1 MSSYEATL
9 DWLLR
14 LESGAGW
21 DLKLERVRQ
30 ALALRGHPEGAF
42 ASVHIAGTNGKGS
55 TSAMVESVLRA
66 SGRRTGLYTSP
77 HLVDFTE
84 RIRAGGRT
92 IPRETVV
99 TMVAELRDA
108 LERAGQALTHF
119 EFCTV
124 LAFEWFARIGVEV
137 AVVEVG
143 LGGRLDATNVIAPL
157 ATAITSIAHDHEEWL
172 GHDLASIAA
181 EKAGILKAGVP
192 SAIGRLPPEA
202 VPAVTA
208 RANALGVPLLWA
220 GRDTVLD
227 GTTFRGPDVWWD
239 DLRVPLP
246 GAFQHANAEVAL
258 TLLAAASDELP
269 CDVAA
274 VRAGLARAQWP
285 GRLALVEG
293 PHPPVLLDGAHNPAG
308 VDALVAELP
317 ALLRGRPMVLVFAV
331 MADKAWRAMLAR
343 LVPCAREAIVTQV
356 GRRGLDPQTV
366 AAALAGRL
374 PSRAIVDPRAA
385 IAAGLAAAG
394 DDGVVVV
401 TGSLFLVGEA
411 YAVLGGPDARL
422 FEPWQAWE
430 ADASDAPP

>member
-9 DWLLR
+9 EWLLR
-14 LESGAGW
+14 LEAAAGW
-21 DLKLERVRQ
+21 DLKLERMRD
-30 ALALRGHPEGAF
+30 ALALRGHPEDAF
-42 ASVHIAGTNGKGS
+42 ATVHVAGTNGKGS
-55 TSAMVESVLRA
+55 TSAMVESILRA

-92 IPRETVV
+92 IPRDTVV
-99 TMVAELRDA
+99 TMVEDLRAA
-108 LERAGQALTHF
+108 LERAGRTLTHF

-124 LAFEWFARIGVEV
+124 LGFEWFARIGVEV

-143 LGGRLDATNVIAPL
+143 LGGRLDATNVVAPV
-157 ATAITSIAHDHEEWL
+157 ATAITSIAYDHEEWL

-181 EKAGILKAGVP
+181 EKAGILKPGVP
-192 SAIGRLPPEA
+192 AAIGRLPAEA
-202 VPAVTA
+202 APAVTS
-208 RANALGVPLLWA
+208 RAAALGAPLLWA

-227 GTTFRGPDVWWD
+227 GASFRGPDVYWD
-239 DLRVPLP
+239 ALHVPLP

-269 CDVAA
+269 CDAAA
-274 VRAGLARAQWP
+274 VRTGLATAHWP

-317 ALLRGRPMVLVFAV
+317 AVLRGRRMVLVFAV
-331 MADKAWRAMLAR
+331 MADKAWRAMLER
-343 LVPCAREAIVTQV
+343 LVPCASEAIVTQV
-356 GRRGLDPQTV
+356 GRRGLDPSTV
-366 AAALAGRL
+366 AGALGGRL
-374 PSRAIVDPRAA
+374 RARAVADPRAA
-385 IAAGLAAAG
+385 IAAGIAAAG

-411 YAVLGGPDARL
+411 YSVLGGADARL
-422 FEPWQAWE
+422 FEPWQAW
-430 ADASDAPP
+430 DTGASDAPP